1 MVSPAGRRAWVAWVV
16 EAFRVPVRRA
26 CRATG
31 VARSLITYRSGKAP
45 QTALRARLKELAAVR
60 VSYGYKRLHILLR
73 REGWRVNHKRIYRL
87 YGEEALEL
95 RRRRPRR
102 RKSAVARGPR
112 LVPGGPNQ
120 VWAMDVMHDTLVD
133 GRLLR
138 VLTLIDS
145 YTRECLALVARS
157 QFRGEDV
164 AAVLQHLGTR
174 RTLPARITVDNGTE
188 FTARALDAWAYW
200 TQVQLDFSRPGK
212 PVDNCL
218 IEAFNGSLRR
228 ECLWQ
233 HWFASVAEAQQL
245 LEAWREDYNTERPH
259 RSLALRSPA
268 EQIRG
273 GHFIPGPNR
282 LASCPS

>member
-31 VARSLITYRSGKAP
+31 VARSLITYRSCKAP
-45 QTALRARLKELAAVR
+45 QMALRARLKELAAVR
-60 VSYGYKRLHILLR
+60 VSYGYKRLHTLLR

-112 LVPGGPNQ
+112 LVPGRPNE
-120 VWAMDVMHDTLVD
+120 VWAMDFMHDTLVD

-145 YTRECLALVARS
+145 YTRECLALVAHSR
-157 QFRGEDV
+157 FRGEDV

-174 RTLPARITVDNGTE
+174 RALPRRITVDNGTE
-188 FTARALDAWAYW
+188 FTSRALDAWAYW
-200 TQVQLDFSRPGK
+200 NRVQLDFSRPGK

-228 ECLWQ
+228 ECLSQ
-233 HWFASVAEAQQL
+233 HWFASIVEAQQI
-245 LEAWREDYNTERPH
+245 LEAWRVDYNTERPH
-259 RSLALRSPA
+259 RSLALRAPV
-268 EQIRG
+268 EHMRG

>member
-200 TQVQLDFSRPGK
+200 NQVQLDFSRPGK

-228 ECLWQ
+228 ECLSQ

>member
-1 MVSPAGRRAWVAWVV
+1 MVSPAGRRAWIAWVV

-60 VSYGYKRLHILLR
+60 VSYGYKRLYILLR

-102 RKSAVARGPR
+102 RKSAVVRGPR
-112 LVPGGPNQ
+112 LVPGGPNE
-120 VWAMDVMHDTLVD
+120 VWAMDFMHDTLVD

-157 QFRGEDV
+157 RFRGEDV
-164 AAVLQHLGTR
+164 AAVLEHLGHR
-174 RTLPARITVDNGTE
+174 RALPARLTVDNGTE
-188 FTARALDAWAYW
+188 FTSRALDAWAYW
-200 TQVQLDFSRPGK
+200 NRVQLDFSRPGK

-228 ECLWQ
+228 ECLSQ
-233 HWFASVAEAQQL
+233 HWFASLPEAQQI
-245 LEAWREDYNTERPH
+245 LEAWRMDYNTERPH

-282 LASCPS
+282 LVSCPS

>member
-1 MVSPAGRRAWVAWVV
+1 MV

-228 ECLWQ
+228 ECLSQ